1 MFLAYYRGLYGFMLF
16 ISVARG
22 VLVVFAYRI
31 ALIPLLLKKKE
42 ALELFSERVIKR
54 KTSFIFKVWMFII
67 RIALMVGIFVIVI
80 VVNPDTGGGSFRGIL
95 YISEGW
101 SLGMVIIGL
110 FIFLVIVFCVS
121 VAGKYKGALIK

>member
-1 MFLAYYRGLYGFMLF
+1 VFLAYYRGLYGFMLF

-54 KTSFIFKVWMFII
+54 KTSFIFKV
-67 RIALMVGIFVIVI
+67 
-80 VVNPDTGGGSFRGIL
+80 
-95 YISEGW
+95 
-101 SLGMVIIGL
+101 
-110 FIFLVIVFCVS
+110 
-121 VAGKYKGALIK
+121 

>member
-1 MFLAYYRGLYGFMLF
+1 
-16 ISVARG
+16 
-22 VLVVFAYRI
+22 
-31 ALIPLLLKKKE
+31 
-42 ALELFSERVIKR
+42 LFSERVIKR

-67 RIALMVGIFVIVI
+67 RITLMVGIFVIVI

-101 SLGMVIIGL
+101 GLGMVIIGL